1 MSAQALQAAVAAELA
16 AFPAQAAVLAA
27 DLASGAPFVS
37 IRAREQVVSA
47 STIKVPIL
55 CCALTLAG
63 QGRLRLGDTVSIAPE
78 DFRDDTQVFETG
90 GRPRTCT
97 LWELLYWMTV
107 ESDNTATN
115 AVISYLGYGAVNDY
129 CAALGLS
136 ATRLRRKMLDFDAA
150 AAGREN
156 TTSPADQYALYAALL
171 SGALLPADMQR
182 VALDFLGRSRCFDGL
197 QRYIPDPVPLLHKS
211 GGLDHLNHDAGVFQ
225 MKKRPYFLGVFT
237 WDGPALDGESPQ
249 KQLIGRISRLVYD
262 YVNAQEAA
270 L

>member
-16 AFPAQAAVLAA
+16 AFPAQAAVLAVN
-27 DLASGAPFVS
+27 LASGTPFVS
-37 IRAREQVVSA
+37 IRAQEQVVSA

-63 QGRLRLGDTVSIAPE
+63 QGRLCLDQAVPIAPE

-115 AVISYLGYGAVNDY
+115 AVISLLGYDAVNDY

-171 SGALLPADMQR
+171 SGALL
-182 VALDFLGRSRCFDGL
+182 
-197 QRYIPDPVPLLHKS
+197 LLHKS

-262 YVNAQEAA
+262 YVKAQEAA